1 MTDHRQCVRLI
12 EEAAAIYKCWPYEV
26 TEPHGKHVGYR
37 VGASRFVDARRYVAI
52 RLRARGYSLRRIAR
66 LLGYRSYTSIVH
78 LVHPEKK
85 RHYYEQR
92 KG

>member
-1 MTDHRQCVRLI
+1 MPETVRLMI
-12 EEAAAIYKCWPYEV
+12 EEAAAIYHCWPDEV
-26 TEPHGKHVGYR
+26 TERGKRSR
-37 VGASRFVDARRYVAI
+37 VAARRYVAV